1 MFPPNY
7 IFITDVFPLHK
18 IFHLWDKL
26 LLADSSF
33 SLCIGLSILFQLRES
48 LLNSGFN
55 ECILLFSDMPEI
67 NIERCVKDSVE
78 VYCNTPK
85 SALCRK
91 FDPPETFNC
100 SDLGRQVN
108 LYDSDTHQ
116 QFRSSG
122 GSGGG
127 GCGGDTFPPKS
138 KVMTTSL
145 SGNLDLIDKP
155 VLKSSPSTDALVSQ
169 LNYNHLTPA
178 IQLF

>member
-1 MFPPNY
+1 M
-7 IFITDVFPLHK
+7 FPLHK

-78 VYCNTPK
+78 VYCNTPR

-91 FDPPETFNC
+91 FDPPETTNC
-100 SDLGRQVN
+100 SDLGRQVH
-108 LYDSDTHQ
+108 LYDSDTQ
-116 QFRSSG
+116 
-122 GSGGG
+122 
-127 GCGGDTFPPKS
+127 TF
-138 KVMTTSL
+138 KVVKAPTDKIATSL
-145 SGNLDLIDKP
+145 SGSLEVKENKSM
-155 VLKSSPSTDALVSQ
+155 LKSSPSTDALVSCYT
-169 LNYNHLTPA
+169 LH
-178 IQLF
+178 IQAKLSLI